1 MKSRGLIFGS
11 ERVATPAEVS
21 FTNNKIWSNNAG
33 RTANCKMVGD
43 IRAIKK
49 TVTLKWYHLTGEET
63 AKLNEYISN
72 VDSPFFSITLLDET
86 FQESTFDVYAGDPTY
101 EVFGWDEKRQFCKGV
116 AVDLIMQQE
125 ADICIQQVQ
134 PSPHASKATAAHGVC
149 GLKTTRA

>member
-86 FQESTFDVYAGDPTY
+86 LLTFTQATQLMRFSAGT
-101 EVFGWDEKRQFCKGV
+101 RTNSS
-116 AVDLIMQQE
+116 A
-125 ADICIQQVQ
+125 
-134 PSPHASKATAAHGVC
+134 KALRWT
-149 GLKTTRA
+149 

>member
-49 TVTLKWYHLTGEET
+49 TVTLKWYHLTGEQT
-63 AKLNEYISN
+63 AQINKYIS
-72 VDSPFFSITLLDET
+72 VRFSVSRSLMRHFRKAPLT
-86 FQESTFDVYAGDPTY
+86 FTQATQLMRFSAGT
-101 EVFGWDEKRQFCKGV
+101 RTSSS
-116 AVDLIMQQE
+116 A
-125 ADICIQQVQ
+125 
-134 PSPHASKATAAHGVC
+134 KA
-149 GLKTTRA
+149 LRWI

>member
-49 TVTLKWYHLTGEET
+49 TVTLKWYHLTGEQT
-63 AKLNEYISN
+63 AQINKYISN
-72 VDSPFFSITLLDET
+72 VDSPFFNVTLLDET
-86 FQESTFDVYAGDPTY
+86 FNEIKIRGYAGDPSY
-101 EVFGWDEKRQFCKGV
+101 EIFGWDEKRQFCKGV
-116 AVDLIMQQE
+116 AVDLIMQ
-125 ADICIQQVQ
+125 
-134 PSPHASKATAAHGVC
+134 
-149 GLKTTRA
+149 

>member
-72 VDSPFFSITLLDET
+72 VDSPFSVSRSLMRHFRKAPLTFMQATQLMKFS
-86 FQESTFDVYAGDPTY
+86 AGT
-101 EVFGWDEKRQFCKGV
+101 RTNSS
-116 AVDLIMQQE
+116 A
-125 ADICIQQVQ
+125 
-134 PSPHASKATAAHGVC
+134 KA
-149 GLKTTRA
+149 LRWI

>member
-86 FQESTFDVYAGDPTY
+86 FQESTLTFMQATQLMKFSAGT
-101 EVFGWDEKRQFCKGV
+101 RTNSS
-116 AVDLIMQQE
+116 A
-125 ADICIQQVQ
+125 
-134 PSPHASKATAAHGVC
+134 KALRWT
-149 GLKTTRA
+149 

>member
-1 MKSRGLIFGS
+1 MEYLKFGDT
-11 ERVATPAEVS
+11 EIAVPTT
-21 FTNNKIWSNNAG
+21 FTIDKKKIMSDNAG

-101 EVFGWDEKRQFCKGV
+101 EVFGWDENKQFCKGV
-116 AVDLIMQQE
+116 AVDLIMQ
-125 ADICIQQVQ
+125 
-134 PSPHASKATAAHGVC
+134 
-149 GLKTTRA
+149 